1 MLILVVRLRGLEQ
14 GAEVIGS
21 AEEAEHKEHK
31 QRVAVATTKSE
42 AMFAQIDSDHSNG
55 IDRRS
60 VFICWSVRIALR
72 RVLV

>member
-21 AEEAEHKEHK
+21 AEEAEHKQHK

-42 AMFAQIDSDHSNG
+42 ACL
-55 IDRRS
+55 RRS
-60 VFICWSVRIALR
+60 TEERSSER
-72 RVLV
+72 